1 MPTVYHPRALETVRG
16 HPPSRV
22 TVLGDDY
29 EVAGDSVDL
38 PTSRHVDELAGAY
51 DVDTATLYADGSD
64 GAVSG
69 SGSDTS
75 NESDGEETD
84 SDESDGDT
92 CETVKTDGEVCGRE
106 RPCPYHD

>member
-1 MPTVYHPRALETVRG
+1 MTVTHPAAQKTGTPAAYTYGSTTYPIVDGEVQCPESVADEIASALAER
-16 HPPSRV
+16 
-22 TVLGDDY
+22 
-29 EVAGDSVDL
+29 
-38 PTSRHVDELAGAY
+38 Y
-51 DVDTATLYADGSD
+51 DVDTTTLYTDGSD